1 MQCFIVQLITEP
13 KVKNS
18 CVLTELEDEIVSEN
32 LLAPTADTQT
42 MPHSAV
48 LEVSEDEAVE
58 NTTLPGN
65 LTPINVA
72 ANQGVRLMSSFSVA
86 VLG

>member
-18 CVLTELEDEIVSEN
+18 CVLTELEEIVSEN

-65 LTPINVA
+65 LTPIDVA